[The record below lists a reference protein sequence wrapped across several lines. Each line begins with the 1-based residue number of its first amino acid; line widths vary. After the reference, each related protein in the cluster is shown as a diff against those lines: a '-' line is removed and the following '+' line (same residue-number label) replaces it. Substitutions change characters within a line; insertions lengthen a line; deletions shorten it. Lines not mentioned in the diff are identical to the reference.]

1 MATSIRHRASRIPL
15 FHVPTPFLMKAH
27 PVRLLAIL
35 LCLTF
40 SAPQPARAEEKSIEQ
55 LTDAAGKGDADAQYR
70 LGQAYVR
77 GLGVTKNLTKA
88 LEFIQ
93 QAADQGHAEAI
104 GGVGYFHAHGFGVKK
119 DLAAAAEWF
128 RKGAEKGGA
137 KAQLNYGQALLN
149 GRGIPMD
156 EAGGMKW
163 IEKAIFQNLPHAH
176 FAKGEFF
183 YHGTHGHP
191 QSYEK
196 AREYLQKAADADHAT
211 AENMLG
217 SMYQEG
223 MGVPTD
229 LAKAE
234 HWFRKSAEQGDPK
247 GMSNLG
253 QLLGPDGPDASKHVE
268 ALKWLLLA
276 NRANEPQAR
285 TLLNEIFRTRPP
297 EVVQEARKQMA
308 EFKPRPSLEGK

>member
-1 MATSIRHRASRIPL
+1 
-15 FHVPTPFLMKAH
+15 MKR
-27 PVRLLAIL
+27 RLLRIATIL
-35 LCLTF
+35 LCLITC
-40 SAPQPARAEEKSIEQ
+40 SVVRAEEKSIAQ
-55 LTDAAGKGDADAQYR
+55 LTTAAEKGDADAQYR
-70 LGQAYVR
+70 LAQAYIR
-77 GLGVTKNLTKA
+77 GIGVKNNLTKA
-88 LEFIQ
+88 FEFIK

-104 GGVGYFHAHGFGVKK
+104 GGVGYFHANGFGVKK
-119 DLAAAAEWF
+119 DLTAAAEWF

-149 GRGIPMD
+149 GRGVPAD

-163 IEKAIFQNLPHAH
+163 IEKALAQGLPHAW
-176 FAKGEFF
+176 FAKGEFY
-183 YHGTHGHP
+183 YHGAHGHQ

-196 AREYLQKAADADHAT
+196 AREFIQKAADADHAS

-223 MGVPTD
+223 TGTPID
-229 LAKAE
+229 LTKAE
-234 HWFRKSAEQGDPK
+234 YWFRKSAEQGDPK

-276 NRANEPQAR
+276 QRANEPQAR
-285 TLLNEIFRTRPP
+285 NLLNEIFRSRPP
-297 EVVQEARKQMA
+297 EVVKEARELVA
-308 EFKPRPSLEGK
+308 EFKPRPSLEGKPASEK